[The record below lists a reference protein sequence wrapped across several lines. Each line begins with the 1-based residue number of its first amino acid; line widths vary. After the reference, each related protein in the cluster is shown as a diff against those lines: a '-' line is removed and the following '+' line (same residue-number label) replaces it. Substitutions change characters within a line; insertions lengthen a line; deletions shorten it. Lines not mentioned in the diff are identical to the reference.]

1 MIRNNRIQD
10 LSTLY
15 SLFFRRPKSFEL
27 LRKKMS
33 EFIIEEG
40 SKLVLDET
48 LKIEEFVVQ
57 LIQLR
62 ETIIEIF
69 TRAMNKDPQ
78 IDMTIKL
85 AFEKICNT
93 D

>member
-1 MIRNNRIQD
+1 
-10 LSTLY
+10 
-15 SLFFRRPKSFEL
+15 
-27 LRKKMS
+27 MS